1 MHASIPQFLRSL
13 TPAPAGA
20 TRTFVDKRK
29 AWREQEQQLIE
40 KWNSAAQRYRDIMAR
55 IAREDPFAAPDG
67 PSEEIMSQAA
77 AVRAEIEA
85 LRKKVARLKAE
96 FNSGKRY

>member
-1 MHASIPQFLRSL
+1 M
-13 TPAPAGA
+13 
-20 TRTFVDKRK
+20 DKRK

-55 IAREDPFAAPDG
+55 IAREDPFAAPAG

>member
-1 MHASIPQFLRSL
+1 
-13 TPAPAGA
+13 
-20 TRTFVDKRK
+20 VDKRK

-40 KWNSAAQRYRDIMAR
+40 MWNSAARRYQ
-55 IAREDPFAAPDG
+55 
-67 PSEEIMSQAA
+67 EIISLGGSSDEVMSKAA

-85 LRKKVARLKAE
+85 LRKKVARMKAE

>member
-1 MHASIPQFLRSL
+1 MD
-13 TPAPAGA
+13 APAFPI
-20 TRTFVDKRK
+20 RREKDLVDKRK

-40 KWNSAAQRYRDIMAR
+40 MWNSAARRYR
-55 IAREDPFAAPDG
+55 
-67 PSEEIMSQAA
+67 EIVSLGGSDVESTSKAA

-85 LRKKVARLKAE
+85 LRKKVARLKSE

>member
-1 MHASIPQFLRSL
+1 MHAY
-13 TPAPAGA
+13 PAVSSDPDARPGG
-20 TRTFVDKRK
+20 RNKDIVDKRK

-40 KWNSAAQRYRDIMAR
+40 KWNSAAHRYRDIMAR

>member
-1 MHASIPQFLRSL
+1 
-13 TPAPAGA
+13 
-20 TRTFVDKRK
+20 VDKRK
-29 AWREQEQQLIE
+29 AWREQEQQLVE
-40 KWNSAAQRYRDIMAR
+40 KWNSAAQRYRDIMTQ
-55 IAREDPFAAPDG
+55 IARDDPFAPAGG
-67 PSEEIMSQAA
+67 PSEAMMTQAA

>member
-1 MHASIPQFLRSL
+1 L
-13 TPAPAGA
+13 
-20 TRTFVDKRK
+20 DKRK
-29 AWREQEQQLIE
+29 VWREQEQQLVE
-40 KWNSAAQRYRDIMAR
+40 KWNSAAQRYRDIMAQ
-55 IAREDPFAAPDG
+55 IAREDPCAAPGG
-67 PSEEIMSQAA
+67 PGEEIMSQAA

>member
-1 MHASIPQFLRSL
+1 
-13 TPAPAGA
+13 
-20 TRTFVDKRK
+20 VDKRK
-29 AWREQEQQLIE
+29 AWREQEQQLVE
-40 KWNSAAQRYRDIMAR
+40 KWNSAAQRYRDIMAQ
-55 IAREDPFAAPDG
+55 IAREDPFATPGG
-67 PSEEIMSQAA
+67 PSEEIMTQAA

>member
-1 MHASIPQFLRSL
+1 M
-13 TPAPAGA
+13 
-20 TRTFVDKRK
+20 DKRK

-40 KWNSAAQRYRDIMAR
+40 KWNSAAQRYREIMAQ
-55 IAREDPFAAPDG
+55 IGREDPFAGPDG
-67 PSEEIMSQAA
+67 PSEEIMSKAA

>member
-1 MHASIPQFLRSL
+1 M
-13 TPAPAGA
+13 
-20 TRTFVDKRK
+20 DKRK

-40 KWNSAAQRYRDIMAR
+40 KWNSAARRYREI
-55 IAREDPFAAPDG
+55 IALGG
-67 PSEEIMSQAA
+67 PSEEINSKAA

-85 LRKKVARLKAE
+85 LRKTVARMKAE